1 MKEVLTDLEVMKWA
15 FNAQFERICM
25 SRHMRLPT
33 AVFFDG
39 RADKGDHADPDE
51 SLGEKG
57 ALNILT
63 ICIAPERQ
71 ITRLSIKMMFSEQN
85 NCKNGGESFN

>member
-1 MKEVLTDLEVMKWA
+1 MMMKFK
-15 FNAQFERICM
+15 NYQKGQAQFERICM

-57 ALNILT
+57 A
-63 ICIAPERQ
+63 
-71 ITRLSIKMMFSEQN
+71 
-85 NCKNGGESFN
+85 